1 MSIQYAGGTNVNAV
15 FTGNV
20 KNDIL
25 TNVYNQLVTAG
36 WSVVTGN
43 IPSTVTMT
51 IASPGV
57 VSWTAHGLTAGT
69 QIRFQTTGALPTGVT
84 ANTTYYVISAGLTA
98 NAFEFSASFGG
109 AAVNTSGAQSGVHT
123 CVPEVLL
130 ASATTPW
137 SVTTR
142 IRFRDNG
149 TGSNCVTFSIENS
162 TSSAGGAN
170 NTTNGQYL
178 LPVAGKTFRVV
189 ANKYQAWIFQPAA
202 SGNRSFVA
210 FGTPYLPTFLQGVI
224 TECGWLIG
232 NAYNDSTAAVYPS
245 FRTGFCHTTS
255 NNQSDANTQTIVNTN
270 VLDIGNSSN
279 LVSTPQI
286 MIGAAQL
293 PRGVPGG
300 QTGMHWH
307 DGSALML
314 EPLIAWPTSSTG
326 GEPLIR
332 GQLWDSVVI
341 QDTFAGDTTTT
352 FDSHNWIALTDT
364 DSSDRATLFLVT
376 P

>member
-1 MSIQYAGGTNVNAV
+1 
-15 FTGNV
+15 
-20 KNDIL
+20 
-25 TNVYNQLVTAG
+25 
-36 WSVVTGN
+36 
-43 IPSTVTMT
+43 MT

-98 NAFEFSASFGG
+98 NAFQFSSSFGG
-109 AAVNTSGAQSGVHT
+109 AAVNTSGTQSGVHT
-123 CVPEVLL
+123 AVPEVLL
-130 ASATTPW
+130 QSASTPW
-137 SVTTR
+137 SVSMR
-142 IRFRDNG
+142 VRFRDNG
-149 TGSNCVTFSIENS
+149 TGSACITFSVENS
-162 TSSAGGAN
+162 TSSLAGGN

-178 LPVAGKTFRVV
+178 VPATGKTFRVV
-189 ANKYQAWIFQPAA
+189 ASKYQAWIFQPAA

-210 FGTPYLPTFLQGVI
+210 FGTPYLPTFLQGGVI

-232 NAYNDSTAAVYPS
+232 NAYNDSNTGIYPS

-255 NNQSDANTQTIVNTN
+255 NNQSDANTQTIINTN
-270 VLDIGNSSN
+270 LLDVGNSSN
-279 LVSTPQI
+279 LASTPQI
-286 MIGAAQL
+286 IIGAAQL

-364 DSSDRATLFLVT
+364 DSGDRATLFIVT